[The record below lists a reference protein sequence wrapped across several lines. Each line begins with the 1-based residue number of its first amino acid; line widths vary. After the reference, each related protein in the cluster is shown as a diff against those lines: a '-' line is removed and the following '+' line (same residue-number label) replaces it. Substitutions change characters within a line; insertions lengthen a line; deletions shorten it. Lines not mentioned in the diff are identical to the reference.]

1 MSHHPAMAEHA
12 GAFLPPVNSRSR
24 DISVAARVPSQSK
37 PGVQDSLATG
47 ALILAYA
54 AAYIA
59 AGFAAV
65 ALLKWA
71 WAGIFG

>member
-1 MSHHPAMAEHA
+1 
-12 GAFLPPVNSRSR
+12 VT
-24 DISVAARVPSQSK
+24 ARVPSQAK
-37 PGVQDSLATG
+37 PGVQDSFATA
-47 ALILAYA
+47 ALMLAYV

-59 AGFAAV
+59 AGFAAL

>member
-12 GAFLPPVNSRSR
+12 GAFLPPSAACPR
-24 DISVAARVPSQSK
+24 DMIGQVRESSPAK
-37 PGVQDSLATG
+37 PGIQDSFATG
-47 ALILAYA
+47 ALMLAYV

-59 AGFAAV
+59 AGFAV
-65 ALLKWA
+65 LALFKWA

>member
-12 GAFLPPVNSRSR
+12 GTFLPAVHSPSR
-24 DISVAARVPSQSK
+24 DFSVAARVPSQGK
-37 PGVQDSLATG
+37 PGVQDSFATA
-47 ALILAYA
+47 ALMLAYV

-59 AGFAAV
+59 AGFAV
-65 ALLKWA
+65 LALLKWA